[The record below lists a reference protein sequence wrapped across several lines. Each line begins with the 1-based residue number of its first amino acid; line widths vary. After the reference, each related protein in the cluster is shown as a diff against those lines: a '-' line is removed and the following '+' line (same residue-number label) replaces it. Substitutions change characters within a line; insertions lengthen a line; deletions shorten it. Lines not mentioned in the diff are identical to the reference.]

1 MRIAVDVLGGDYA
14 PDEVLRGVATALRD
28 DFTPEELLLVGPE
41 EEIQSRLKA
50 EGVAVPNI
58 LHTTEVIGSHEKPV
72 EALRKKR
79 NSSISLCVGAVK
91 EGAAGGLISFGNT
104 GAAVA
109 ASSIGLGMLPG
120 IRRPGIAVVFEW
132 ASGKVVLLDAGA
144 NPEPKSSHLFH
155 YGVMGTAY
163 CRDMFGMESPRIGLL
178 NIGGEAG
185 KGHSTVREAHDL
197 LESSSLNFVGNLEGQ
212 DLFKG
217 STEVLVTDGFVGNM
231 LLKVIEGFMEYLLH
245 GMADAVSDSD
255 SSNSMLATFKQL
267 VGATDFA
274 EVGGATLLGVNG
286 VVLIG
291 HGRSK
296 ASAVAPALRNVRKD
310 LRTGVNAHITE
321 ILNAQEGSAAEA

>member
-14 PDEVLRGVATALRD
+14 PVEVLRGVSAALKD
-28 DFTPEELLLVGPE
+28 DFSPDELLLVGPE
-41 EEIQSRLKA
+41 DVIQSTLQA
-50 EGVAVPNI
+50 EGVELPPI
-58 LHTTEVIGSHEKPV
+58 LHTHEVVDSHEKPV

-91 EGAAGGLISFGNT
+91 EGKAGGLISFGNT

-109 ASSIGLGMLPG
+109 ASTIGLGMLPG

-144 NPEPKSSHLFH
+144 NPEPKASHLFH

-163 CRDMFGMESPRIGLL
+163 CRDMFGMEAPRIGLL

-185 KGHSTVREAHDL
+185 KGHSTVRDAHDL
-197 LESSSLNFVGNLEGQ
+197 LEESSLNFVGNLEGQ

-217 STEVLVTDGFVGNM
+217 SAEVLLTDGFVGNM
-231 LLKVIEGFMEYLLH
+231 LLKVVEGFMEYLLR
-245 GMADAVSDSD
+245 GITGSVSDTE
-255 SSNSMLATFKQL
+255 SSNAMLATFKNL

-296 ASAVAPALRNVRKD
+296 SSAVAPALRNVRKD
-310 LRTGVNAHITE
+310 LRTGVNDHITE
-321 ILNAQEGSAAEA
+321 ILQAHKSSAEA